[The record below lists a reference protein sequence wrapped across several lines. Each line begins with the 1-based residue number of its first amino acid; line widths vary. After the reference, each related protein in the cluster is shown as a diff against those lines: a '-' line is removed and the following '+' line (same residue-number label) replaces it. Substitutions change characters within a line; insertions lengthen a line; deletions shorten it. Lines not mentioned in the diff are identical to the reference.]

1 MSKPKMKPT
10 PYLFAVRDP
19 RPGGAG
25 PSSCTYRSDFF
36 LKMDDDDF
44 GEDQ

>member
-1 MSKPKMKPT
+1 MSKPKVKPT

-19 RPGGAG
+19 PPVEQGRHRALMALI
-25 PSSCTYRSDFF
+25 F

-44 GEDQ
+44 GQDQ